1 MKEGIKIDTNDMF
14 ELIPDPAMDAQNGSL
29 GDNALGAK
37 VYRVKSENIT
47 SESNDNLRNVK

>member
-29 GDNALGAK
+29 G
-37 VYRVKSENIT
+37 T
-47 SESNDNLRNVK
+47 MH